1 MLYKKGVDTVRLDG
15 NFYKK
20 EVSERT
26 TELSPRR
33 NNIERYLLTRYGM
46 NPQFATKVAGVL
58 EKTSFRDNLLSSR
71 MYDSVIEMAVQQI
84 SQSKSSSLSD
94 ARHIRESERD
104 EHLYSQQTTGSQSQ
118 NNLPQQNATPLSEE
132 EMRRKQQSLEQLQKL
147 QVEAQQQREAMMAR
161 RSGRR

>member
-1 MLYKKGVDTVRLDG
+1 MRLDG

-26 TELSPRR
+26 NELSARR

-46 NPQFATKVAGVL
+46 NPQFATKVADVL
-58 EKTSFRDNLLSSR
+58 EKTSLIDNLLSSGI
-71 MYDSVIEMAVQQI
+71 YDSVIEMAVQQMTR
-84 SQSKSSSLSD
+84 SKSSSHD
-94 ARHIRESERD
+94 AKHIRESERD

-132 EMRRKQQSLEQLQKL
+132 EMHRKQQYLEQLQKL
-147 QVEAQQQREAMMAR
+147 QEEAQQQREAMMAR
-161 RSGRR
+161 CSGRR

>member
-1 MLYKKGVDTVRLDG
+1 MRLDG

-26 TELSPRR
+26 TELSTRR

-58 EKTSFRDNLLSSR
+58 EKTSLRDNLLSSG

-84 SQSKSSSLSD
+84 SQSKSSLLSD
-94 ARHIRESERD
+94 ARHIRESERN
-104 EHLYSQQTTGSQSQ
+104 EHLYSQQTIGSQSQ
-118 NNLPQQNATPLSEE
+118 NNLPQQDTIPLSEE
-132 EMRRKQQSLEQLQKL
+132 QKKEFETRKQQYLEQMQELQEK
-147 QVEAQQQREAMMAR
+147 AQQQREAMMAR

>member
-1 MLYKKGVDTVRLDG
+1 MRLDG

-26 TELSPRR
+26 TELSTRR

-58 EKTSFRDNLLSSR
+58 EKTSLRDNLLSSG

-84 SQSKSSSLSD
+84 SQSRSSSLSD
-94 ARHIRESERD
+94 AKHIRESERN
-104 EHLYSQQTTGSQSQ
+104 EHLYSQQTIGSQSQ
-118 NNLPQQNATPLSEE
+118 NNLPQQDTTPLSEE
-132 EMRRKQQSLEQLQKL
+132 QKKEFETRKQQYLEQMQELQEK
-147 QVEAQQQREAMMAR
+147 AQQQREAMMAR

>member
-1 MLYKKGVDTVRLDG
+1 MRLDG

-26 TELSPRR
+26 TELSTRR
-33 NNIERYLLTRYGM
+33 NNIERYLFTRYGM

-58 EKTSFRDNLLSSR
+58 EKTSLRDNLLSSG

-84 SQSKSSSLSD
+84 SQSKSSLLSD

-104 EHLYSQQTTGSQSQ
+104 EHLYLQQTTSSQSQ

-132 EMRRKQQSLEQLQKL
+132 EMRRKQQYLEQLQKL
-147 QVEAQQQREAMMAR
+147 QEEAQQQREAMMAR